1 MIVSIIYKNKKK
13 LLKID
18 KYESILSIKNKIDEK
33 IFKKEQLDNI
43 QLFYNNKILKNEDYA
58 DKLLMN
64 DKSRINLYLKKRG
77 GGKKKKG
84 GILYYIGC
92 ALFILLP
99 LFLIPNGFTVYTSLI
114 ISRSIESIKN
124 TINKYIICTLKSKT
138 LAKRLTT
145 IVGLLKYF
153 ILIFITYVIITMS
166 FVVACVLSKG
176 MSVYDKPKKICTPVY
191 VGSTAGLIFTSI
203 FALLFFLFRFN
214 SYIFNTLIY
223 FSKKTFITNIFSGLF
238 QLISNIINSIKFT
251 LSYAMPF
258 FGTATFIQHKAIDAS
273 FPVLVTLFE
282 TISSFGCQELTENKI
297 KSAFKK
303 NIEKINNESTKNNNQ
318 NNKNN
323 QNNNNDNNDNN
334 DNNNNTQA
342 LLINNNF
349 LNIQYKNGVIDN
361 QGLDEELNKLRD
373 EIKVIKDPI
382 CETQDTQCC
391 NPKNLKLIGDSLYSS
406 IMGSNSNPLI
416 TIMKNMGFY
425 LGVILAIQEIYTL
438 YMNKNTE
445 LEKNIDFDKK
455 DIPEKKLY
463 IKYLKENYREY
474 FDEKI
479 IIEINKGLN
488 NIHENNEGLNQLFKK
503 VKETLNS
510 SNNNDKSEKN
520 IEEVKLKIKNLE
532 DEAIKFSKEEDSSYE
547 PGDTKTKKLLKIIL
561 YNSLCNILAFNESG
575 QIMIKEAGGINEV
588 MDIIKSSSAAGS
600 IISFFYIIT
609 VIILILCGFFGVF

>member
-1 MIVSIIYKNKKK
+1 
-13 LLKID
+13 
-18 KYESILSIKNKIDEK
+18 
-33 IFKKEQLDNI
+33 
-43 QLFYNNKILKNEDYA
+43 
-58 DKLLMN
+58 
-64 DKSRINLYLKKRG
+64 
-77 GGKKKKG
+77 
-84 GILYYIGC
+84 
-92 ALFILLP
+92 
-99 LFLIPNGFTVYTSLI
+99 
-114 ISRSIESIKN
+114 
-124 TINKYIICTLKSKT
+124 
-138 LAKRLTT
+138 
-145 IVGLLKYF
+145 
-153 ILIFITYVIITMS
+153 
-166 FVVACVLSKG
+166 
-176 MSVYDKPKKICTPVY
+176 
-191 VGSTAGLIFTSI
+191 
-203 FALLFFLFRFN
+203 
-214 SYIFNTLIY
+214 
-223 FSKKTFITNIFSGLF
+223 
-238 QLISNIINSIKFT
+238 
-251 LSYAMPF
+251 
-258 FGTATFIQHKAIDAS
+258 
-273 FPVLVTLFE
+273 
-282 TISSFGCQELTENKI
+282 
-297 KSAFKK
+297 
-303 NIEKINNESTKNNNQ
+303 
-318 NNKNN
+318 
-323 QNNNNDNNDNN
+323 
-334 DNNNNTQA
+334 
-342 LLINNNF
+342 
-349 LNIQYKNGVIDN
+349 
-361 QGLDEELNKLRD
+361 
-373 EIKVIKDPI
+373 
-382 CETQDTQCC
+382 
-391 NPKNLKLIGDSLYSS
+391 
-406 IMGSNSNPLI
+406 MGSNSNPLI

-561 YNSLCNILAFNESG
+561 YNSLCNILTFNESG